1 MSTPVRVT
9 QLGRVAVVRYQGEL
23 DLAAAPTM
31 SSVLSEFAEAS
42 APVHHGGPAA
52 VVVDLTEVTFL
63 DCTAL
68 GVLVRLARRCAL
80 QNRVFAFCGAGG
92 VVGRLFTVLEL
103 DRQFLVTAT
112 VEEAIHS
119 AVPASDPDCVN
130 PTLRS
135 TDAGRPSC
143 NT

>member
-1 MSTPVRVT
+1 VV
-9 QLGRVAVVRYQGEL
+9 VVRYQGEL
-23 DLAAAPTM
+23 DLAAAPTLNTA
-31 SSVLSEFAEAS
+31 LSEFAETS
-42 APVHHGGPAA
+42 APVQHGGPTA

-80 QNRVFAFCGAGG
+80 QDQVFAFCGVSG

-112 VEEAIHS
+112 VEEAIRGT
-119 AVPASDPDCVN
+119 VPGPDPDRVD
-130 PTLRS
+130 PALRNE
-135 TDAGRPSC
+135 DAGQPSC